1 MTPLRSLR
9 PWVPALICAL
19 AVLETPAAA
28 RADGL
33 SPLAEGPA
41 GPYSVAV
48 LATPSPL
55 TTGAS
60 RWDVIVRPAPPR
72 DAVTLVLRLTPE
84 HSPPAPERVEVALS
98 PVPRAPGRWSGDTA
112 LQTEGPWR
120 GEAWVRSKGSTDV
133 LHFTVDVARARSS
146 LEQHGLAIAL
156 APLGVLC
163 FGLHQWRVHRRP
175 SRGSAEKHR
184 ASRSA

>member
-1 MTPLRSLR
+1 MTPLRSLG
-9 PWVPALICAL
+9 PWALALMGVL
-19 AVLETPAAA
+19 AVLAPPAPA

-33 SPLAEGPA
+33 SPLAEGSA
-41 GPYSVAV
+41 GPYNVTV
-48 LATPSPL
+48 LGTPSPL

-72 DAVTLVLRLTPE
+72 DAVTLALQLTPE
-84 HSPPAPERVEVALS
+84 HSAPGRVEVALS
-98 PVPRAPGRWSGDTA
+98 PVPRAPGRWSGDTP
-112 LQTEGPWR
+112 LHTEGPWR
-120 GEAWVRSKGSTDV
+120 GEARVRSKSSTDV
-133 LHFTVDVARARSS
+133 LHFTVDVARARSG

-163 FGLHQWRVHRRP
+163 FGLHQWRVNRRP
-175 SRGSAEKHR
+175 SRRSAETHR